1 MASIKCECQ
10 ATSIRHLCACSAS
23 AHRAIG
29 QPRTF
34 SFHPTPRR
42 LCSNFLSPLSR
53 QQRCE
58 SRRVNVCTTSSAQIS
73 CADMGPA
80 SAKKKIR
87 FLHLCSVLTKFV
99 CRSAMVLGSPK
110 CTTCSTL
117 VCVSLDCASVEFEAA
132 VLACTVRCFP
142 TKAGAVKG
150 AAAECDTPQAT
161 RTSSQKVTAKT
172 RMADGGQ
179 GRLPAS
185 PLARGEDPCLCPLTP
200 PSNTTLSPLL
210 PIVQQLPCH
219 ADSK

>member
-1 MASIKCECQ
+1 MNARQ
-10 ATSIRHLCACSAS
+10 
-23 AHRAIG
+23 HRSDISVLAQRVLIA
-29 QPRTF
+29 PLDSLARSP

-42 LCSNFLSPLSR
+42 LCSNSLSPLSR
-53 QQRCE
+53 QRRCE

-73 CADMGPA
+73 CADTGPA

-87 FLHLCSVLTKFV
+87 FLHLCSVLTRFV
-99 CRSAMVLGSPK
+99 CRSAMIRSPK

-117 VCVSLDCASVEFEAA
+117 VCVSLDCTSVEFEAA
-132 VLACTVRCFP
+132 VLACTVCCFP
-142 TKAGAVKG
+142 TQAG

-185 PLARGEDPCLCPLTP
+185 PLARGEDPCLCPLTL

-210 PIVQQLPCH
+210 PIVH
-219 ADSK
+219 ATTMSC